1 MQVIFLADVAGVAKA
16 LEVKEV
22 ADGYGRNFLLPRKLA
37 VVATPGALK
46 ELETRR
52 QALARKQ
59 TKDEAVATARAE
71 KLQGLTLTIKAKAGV
86 EGKLFGSVTA
96 AQIAAALQE
105 QTGQE
110 IDRRQVELAE
120 PLKQVGAH
128 KVAVRLSAKVAPAVT
143 VQVVAAE
150 AEA

>member
-1 MQVIFLADVAGVAKA
+1 MQVIFLKDVAGVAQA

-22 ADGYGRNFLLPRKLA
+22 ADGYGRNFLIPRKLA
-37 VVATPGALK
+37 VLATPGALK

-52 QALARKQ
+52 QAQTRKQ
-59 TKDEAVATARAE
+59 AREEGVATARAE

-96 AQIAAALQE
+96 AQIAAAIQE

-120 PLKQVGAH
+120 PLKQVGEH
-128 KVAVRLSAKVAPAVT
+128 KVAVRLSAKVAPTVT
-143 VQVVAAE
+143 VQVVATE

>member
-1 MQVIFLADVAGVAKA
+1 MQVIFLADVPGVAKA

-22 ADGYGRNFLLPRKLA
+22 ADGYGRNFLLPHKLA
-37 VVATPGALK
+37 VIATSGALK

-52 QALARKQ
+52 QAQGRKQ
-59 TKDEAVATARAE
+59 AKGEAVATARAE

-120 PLKQVGAH
+120 PLKQVGEH
-128 KVAVRLSAKVAPAVT
+128 KVAVRLSAKVAPTVT
-143 VQVVAAE
+143 VQVVAA